1 MACSTGPS
9 YPVQGRPSASRTGA
23 TGPRL
28 GPRATHQPSGA
39 DRVQGP
45 PIRGRAGRGGGVAP
59 VPGPISGRSSSGQKR
74 TSRMGRFCTRAAAYR
89 ESRLTAESSTRPGQI
104 SRTTPSTPSSHQAS
118 AVCWQPAR
126 RNLHRQAGT
135 QQEPRPWISR
145 SRSAEDQTVPFAQPT
160 VPTASPVRPVSP
172 VNGGSRDTRPAVS
185 AVTRHAGWWRQERS
199 LQTIRG
205 RWS

>member
-104 SRTTPSTPSSHQAS
+104 SWTTPSTTSSHQA
-118 AVCWQPAR
+118 
-126 RNLHRQAGT
+126 
-135 QQEPRPWISR
+135 PRSVL
-145 SRSAEDQTVPFAQPT
+145 A
-160 VPTASPVRPVSP
+160 ASPAKPPSPGRHTTGTETLDQPVQECRGSDSP
-172 VNGGSRDTRPAVS
+172 LRAAHRADCQPGPAGQPGKWRQPRYKAGRS

>member
-104 SRTTPSTPSSHQAS
+104 SWTTPSTTSSHQAPRS
-118 AVCWQPAR
+118 VLAASPAKPPSPGRHTTGTETLDQPVQECRRSDSPCAR
-126 RNLHRQAGT
+126 
-135 QQEPRPWISR
+135 
-145 SRSAEDQTVPFAQPT
+145 PT
-160 VPTASPVRPVSP
+160 GPTASPVRPVSP